1 MVPGLIDLSRREDLV
16 CRPRSPELAPG
27 DLGGHAIR
35 VLESLYRCRLEMANT
50 RDRVR
55 MDYRQLPGAI
65 WQELPDLLG
74 MECSPTE
81 RTALQARS
89 GFHSKHTGNPFQGDP
104 LQASD
109 GMLMP
114 TTERLDG
121 AIWCQGQLAQRRH
134 QRNPGRTP
142 SGPRRPGRRAQSD
155 ALKADEP
162 GAARVPAP
170 AGPAWPS
177 PRPPCHGSSIAAPAG
192 PMARAWPRAACKK
205 AAKYR

>member
-1 MVPGLIDLSRREDLV
+1 
-16 CRPRSPELAPG
+16 
-27 DLGGHAIR
+27 
-35 VLESLYRCRLEMANT
+35 
-50 RDRVR
+50 
-55 MDYRQLPGAI
+55 
-65 WQELPDLLG
+65 
-74 MECSPTE
+74 MECSPVE
-81 RTALQARS
+81 RTTLQARS
-89 GFHSKHTGNPFQGDP
+89 GFHSKHTGSPFQGVP
-104 LQASD
+104 VQASD
-109 GMLMP
+109 GMFMP

-121 AIWCQGQLAQRRH
+121 ANWCQGQLEQLRH